1 LSEYGD
7 KISADAKVSIETALT
22 ELKDAHQKK
31 DVDAINK
38 ALEAINNAWAAATQN
53 MNPNAGQEQNTQQ
66 GPQDDQSQVTDVDF
80 EEVK

>member
-1 LSEYGD
+1 
-7 KISADAKVSIETALT
+7 LT
-22 ELKDAHQKK
+22 ELKDAHAKK

-66 GPQDDQSQVTDVDF
+66 GPQDDKSDVTDVDF